1 MARNSTNWNR
11 WFAFFDERAKRP
23 MPRLDTT
30 TDYSAVPA
38 SLARSLAV
46 FQLGES
52 GGGTVVAQA
61 RQSRHVD
68 EPAIYADC
76 LERFVA
82 EEHRHADLLAMCVR
96 MLGGDLLR
104 RNWTAG
110 LFVFGRR
117 LMGLRLKVLVL
128 LAAEVV
134 GICYYMAIAA
144 KLPPSPLRQWLSQIV
159 DDERAHLEFHSA
171 FLRSQITSP
180 WRRRLFVVVW
190 RLVMTAAGVVVMLD
204 HRRTIR
210 DLGLGR
216 LLLWDRWMAI
226 ADLAEKLVVG
236 TASPRVGPEANC
248 AWGRDVDSAVAGH

>member
-1 MARNSTNWNR
+1 MTRNTTNWNR
-11 WFAFFDERAKRP
+11 WLAFFDGRAQRP
-23 MPRLDTT
+23 LPRLDATA
-30 TDYSAVPA
+30 DYAALPA

-52 GGGTVVAQA
+52 GGGTVVEQA
-61 RQSRHVD
+61 RCSRHVD
-68 EPAIYADC
+68 DSSVYADC
-76 LERFVA
+76 LQRFVA
-82 EEHRHADLLAMCVR
+82 EEHRHADLLAMGVR

-104 RNWTAG
+104 RNWTAS
-110 LFVFGRR
+110 LFVLGRR
-117 LMGLRLKVLVL
+117 LLGLRLKILVL

-144 KLPPSPLRQWLSQIV
+144 KLPHGPLRQWLSQIV

-171 FLRSQITSP
+171 FLRSQITSI
-180 WRRRLFVVVW
+180 WRRLFVAVW
-190 RLVMTAAGVVVMLD
+190 RLVITAAGVVVMVD

-216 LLLWDRWMAI
+216 ALLWDRWMAI

-236 TASPRVGPEANC
+236 TASPRVGPEANS
-248 AWGRDVDSAVAGH
+248 AWGERLPG